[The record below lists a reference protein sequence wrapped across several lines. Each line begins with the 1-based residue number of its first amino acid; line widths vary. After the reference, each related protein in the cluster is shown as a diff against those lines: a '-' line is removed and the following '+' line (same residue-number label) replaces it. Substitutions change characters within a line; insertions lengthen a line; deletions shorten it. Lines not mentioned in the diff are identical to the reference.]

1 MGITRALQRES
12 EHLGRS
18 SLKHI
23 FNLHASINYVPQPL
37 RPTQENPPSELQPH
51 CRNRMEYRSPS
62 LITNL
67 SRTGVPASL
76 LRSELPFQETT
87 RSISSP

>member
-23 FNLHASINYVPQPL
+23 FNLYASINYVPQPL
-37 RPTQENPPSELQPH
+37 RPIQENRPSELQPH
-51 CRNRMEYRSPS
+51 GRNRMEYRSPS
-62 LITNL
+62 LITNP
-67 SRTGVPASL
+67 RGGVASE
-76 LRSELPFQETT
+76 SA
-87 RSISSP
+87 SPSVSQVSPSAM